1 MAPQPGTILRRIKQE
16 KILRVR
22 TRRLYLGR
30 AHWTF
35 GSPPPRRLRLWL
47 KAAIARAENV
57 TIYRR
62 EGSGSVLTDERGS
75 YPITPPRLSCSR

>member
-35 GSPPPRRLRLWL
+35 GSPPPPAPPLV
-47 KAAIARAENV
+47 EGCD
-57 TIYRR
+57 R
-62 EGSGSVLTDERGS
+62 EGGECYDLTKGRIGAGPDR
-75 YPITPPRLSCSR
+75 